1 MIAIGSG
8 IGLLS
13 IASIVSDFLLEY
25 LSPQKK
31 EYVENKYDRL
41 TLDDEDDDVTLMNIE
56 NQTKNQI

>member
-41 TLDDEDDDVTLMNIE
+41 TLDDDDDDVTLMNIE

>member
-56 NQTKNQI
+56 NQTKNKI

>member
-41 TLDDEDDDVTLMNIE
+41 TLDDDDDVTLMNIE